1 MGAGLMKRAL
11 LIAGKVIRWI
21 VIAVCVLLCIFIIYS
36 LIQRAMGNNMP
47 TVFGYAGTTVVTGS
61 MDDDS
66 GDDDIEIGDFI
77 IIRAQDSYGIEDVVT
92 FYDASANMTVTH
104 RVVDIDGTTYYI
116 RGDTTGKRDENDR
129 PITEGVVTDAV
140 PLENIIGKVVGVI
153 SGGGNAIDF
162 MRSTPGLLII
172 VAAGVIIWFAEDIIS
187 SLLNRQKEDEEK
199 ED

>member
-1 MGAGLMKRAL
+1 MKRAL
-11 LIAGKVIRWI
+11 LIVGKVIRWI

-77 IIRAQDSYGIEDVVT
+77 IIHAQDSYEVGDVVT
-92 FYDASANMTVTH
+92 FYDSGDGVYVTH

-116 RGDTTGKRDENDR
+116 RGDTTGERDENNR
-129 PITEGVVTDAV
+129 PVGEPVTDEV
-140 PLENIIGKVVGVI
+140 PLSAIVGKVVSVI

-172 VAAGVIIWFAEDIIS
+172 VAVGVIIWFAEDIIS

>member
-1 MGAGLMKRAL
+1 MKRAL
-11 LIAGKVIRWI
+11 LIVGKVIRWI

-77 IIRAQDSYGIEDVVT
+77 IIHAQDSYEVGDVVT
-92 FYDASANMTVTH
+92 FYDSGDGVYVTH

-116 RGDTTGKRDENDR
+116 RGDTTGERDENNR
-129 PITEGVVTDAV
+129 PVGVPVTDEV
-140 PLENIIGKVVGVI
+140 PLSAIVGKVVSVI

>member
-1 MGAGLMKRAL
+1 MKRAL
-11 LIAGKVIRWI
+11 LIVGKVIRWI

-77 IIRAQDSYGIEDVVT
+77 IIHAQDSYEVGDVVT
-92 FYDASANMTVTH
+92 FYDSGDGVYVTH

-116 RGDTTGKRDENDR
+116 RGDTTGERDENNR
-129 PITEGVVTDAV
+129 PVGEPVTDEV
-140 PLENIIGKVVGVI
+140 PLSAIVGKVVSVI

>member
-1 MGAGLMKRAL
+1 MKAFNIAKKVLIGIVAAL
-11 LIAGKVIRWI
+11 CAVLLVYNAYMLIAKYACGIP
-21 VIAVCVLLCIFIIYS
+21 
-36 LIQRAMGNNMP
+36 MP
-47 TVFGYAGTTVVTGS
+47 TVFGYAGARVPTGS

-66 GDDDIEIGDFI
+66 GDDDIEIGDFVI
-77 IIRAQDSYGIEDVVT
+77 IHAQDSYEIGDIVT
-92 FYDASANMTVTH
+92 FYDSSADMLVTH

-116 RGDTTGKRDENDR
+116 RGDTTGERDENNR
-129 PITEGVVTDAV
+129 PVGEPVTDEV
-140 PLENIIGKVVGVI
+140 PLSAIVGKVVSVI

>member
-1 MGAGLMKRAL
+1 MKAFNIAKKVLIGIVAAL
-11 LIAGKVIRWI
+11 CAVLLVYNAYMLIAKYACGIP
-21 VIAVCVLLCIFIIYS
+21 
-36 LIQRAMGNNMP
+36 MP

-77 IIRAQDSYGIEDVVT
+77 IIHAQDSYEVGDVVT
-92 FYDASANMTVTH
+92 FYDSGDGVYVTH

-116 RGDTTGKRDENDR
+116 RGDTTGERDENNR
-129 PITEGVVTDAV
+129 PVGEPVTDEV
-140 PLENIIGKVVGVI
+140 PLSAIVGKVVSVI

>member
-66 GDDDIEIGDFI
+66 GDDDIEIGDFVI
-77 IIRAQDSYGIEDVVT
+77 IHAQDSYEIGDVVT
-92 FYDASANMTVTH
+92 FYDVSANITVTH

-116 RGDTTGKRDENDR
+116 RGDTTGKRDENNR
-129 PITEGVVTDAV
+129 PVGEPVTDEVLLSAIV
-140 PLENIIGKVVGVI
+140 GKVVSVI

>member
-1 MGAGLMKRAL
+1 MKRAL
-11 LIAGKVIRWI
+11 LIVGKVIRWI

-77 IIRAQDSYGIEDVVT
+77 IIHAQDSYEIGDVVT
-92 FYDASANMTVTH
+92 FYDVSANITVTH

-116 RGDTTGKRDENDR
+116 RGDTTGERDENNR
-129 PITEGVVTDAV
+129 PVGEPVTDEV
-140 PLENIIGKVVGVI
+140 PLSAIVGKVVSVI

>member
-1 MGAGLMKRAL
+1 MKRAL
-11 LIAGKVIRWI
+11 LIVGKVIRWI

-66 GDDDIEIGDFI
+66 GDDDIEIGDFVI
-77 IIRAQDSYGIEDVVT
+77 IHAQDSYEIGDVVT
-92 FYDASANMTVTH
+92 FYDVSANITVTH

-116 RGDTTGKRDENDR
+116 RGDTTGERDENNR
-129 PITEGVVTDAV
+129 PVGEPVTDEV
-140 PLENIIGKVVGVI
+140 PLSAIVGKVVSVI